1 MIKMSEHQEYITI
14 MNTYVPNIRALK
26 YIRQMLRD
34 LKGEIDNNTIIVW
47 DFNTYSQQW
56 IDHPENQQGNIGI
69 EPYSRT
75 NGLNIH
81 L

>member
-34 LKGEIDNNTIIVW
+34 LKGEIDNNTIIV
-47 DFNTYSQQW
+47 
-56 IDHPENQQGNIGI
+56 
-69 EPYSRT
+69 
-75 NGLNIH
+75 
-81 L
+81 